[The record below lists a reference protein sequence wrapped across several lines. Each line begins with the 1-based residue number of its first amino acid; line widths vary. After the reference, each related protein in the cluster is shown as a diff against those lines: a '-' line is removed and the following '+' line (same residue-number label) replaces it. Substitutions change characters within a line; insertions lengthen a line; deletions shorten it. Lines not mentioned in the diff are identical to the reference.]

1 MTDLLAPSQGPSG
14 PAGHSAGHSAG
25 HPAGHRGP
33 APRRLGAHL
42 RAALVAGLS
51 ALVLM
56 GSLVYVFAPAQA
68 SVRMS
73 VTEVTG
79 TPAYEQD
86 ILADYELVSDAVAA
100 RRPWRETIYGSIE
113 TRGVP
118 VSHAVLRIK
127 GVTEQTRRQAV
138 RIQIGGAGTY
148 RSAVRLRPGKYRLTL
163 SLDVGSSP
171 KSVSVE
177 RRLKHKRSYQVSVL
191 VQESGIVTLL
201 PVTSY

>member
-1 MTDLLAPSQGPSG
+1 MTDLLAPPQGPPGPSG
-14 PAGHSAGHSAG
+14 RSARHSA
-25 HPAGHRGP
+25 P
-33 APRRLGAHL
+33 APRGLRGHL

-51 ALVLM
+51 ALVLT

-79 TPAYEQD
+79 TPAYDQD
-86 ILADYELVSDAVAA
+86 ILADYELVSDDVVA
-100 RRPWRETIYGSIE
+100 RRRWRETIYGSIE

-118 VSHAVLRIK
+118 VSHAVLHIK
-127 GVTEQTRRQAV
+127 GITKQTARHAV
-138 RIQIGGAGTY
+138 RINIGGAGTY

-163 SLDVGSSP
+163 SLDVGSSS
-171 KSVSVE
+171 KSVSLE
-177 RRLKHKRSYQVSVL
+177 RRLKNERSYQVSVL

>member
-1 MTDLLAPSQGPSG
+1 MTDLLAPSQAPSG
-14 PAGHSAGHSAG
+14 RHSV
-25 HPAGHRGP
+25 P
-33 APRRLGAHL
+33 APRRLDAHL
-42 RAALVAGLS
+42 RSALVAALS

-73 VTEVTG
+73 VSEVTG
-79 TPAYEQD
+79 SPSYD
-86 ILADYELVSDAVAA
+86 RDVLADYELVSDAVVA
-100 RRPWRETIYGSIE
+100 RRRWRETIYGSIE

-127 GVTEQTRRQAV
+127 GVTKQTRRHAV
-138 RIQIGGAGTY
+138 RIPIGGAGTY

-163 SLDVGSSP
+163 SLKVGSSS
-171 KSVSVE
+171 KSVAVE
-177 RRLKHKRSYQVSVL
+177 RRLKHKRAYQVSVL
-191 VQESGIVTLL
+191 VRESGIVTLL